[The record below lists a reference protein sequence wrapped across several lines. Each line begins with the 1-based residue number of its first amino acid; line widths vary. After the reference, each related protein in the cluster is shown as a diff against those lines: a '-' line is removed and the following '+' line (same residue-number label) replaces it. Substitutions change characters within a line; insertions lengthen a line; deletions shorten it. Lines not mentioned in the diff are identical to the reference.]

1 MEADFLAMAIG
12 ALGPGEFGLRQ
23 NRLAELAH
31 HFRLRLPNPS
41 QKCRIGFQN
50 SELGIVQENEILDRF
65 KSVAPLPV
73 GTQDFFDQMQVFKR
87 QAELLRTSGQERHLV
102 GSVGLW
108 FVAAEYE
115 SSHHGLFPRHCGN
128 DDLLKLLALEN
139 W

>member
-1 MEADFLAMAIG
+1 MAIG
-12 ALGPGEFGLRQ
+12 ALGPGEFGFWQ
-23 NRLAELAH
+23 NRLAELAY

-73 GTQDFFDQMQVFKR
+73 GAQNFFEQMQVFKR

-102 GSVGLW
+102 WSVYSR
-108 FVAAEYE
+108 FVYDKIEHF
-115 SSHHGLFPRHCGN
+115 SIG
-128 DDLLKLLALEN
+128 
-139 W
+139 